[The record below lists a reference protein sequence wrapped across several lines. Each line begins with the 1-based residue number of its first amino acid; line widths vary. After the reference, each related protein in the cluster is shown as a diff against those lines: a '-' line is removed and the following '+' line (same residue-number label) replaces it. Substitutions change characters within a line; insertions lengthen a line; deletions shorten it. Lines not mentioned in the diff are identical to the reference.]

1 MKAILLSDLL
11 VLKTQAKSI
20 LLVLLLWLAITV
32 YNGNGLFF
40 SALSVVYAMMLPLT
54 CIATYEKSHFDRYVM
69 TAPLGRTEAALS
81 HYVFAMICELA
92 LSLIGFILSIALG
105 MDVME
110 ALFSIAACFCVGVV
124 MVCVLLPV
132 IYKFGT
138 EKARLTMVAVF
149 VLFLIAFG
157 VLLSVMDIDIDNVED
172 ALVLLPVL
180 TLAVLA
186 VSAAVSVGIYRKKEF

>member
-1 MKAILLSDLL
+1 MAGHNRI
-11 VLKTQAKSI
+11 QR
-20 LLVLLLWLAITV
+20 
-32 YNGNGLFF
+32 NGLFF

-81 HYVFAMICELA
+81 HYVFAIICELA

-110 ALFSIAACFCVGVV
+110 ALFSGAACFCVGVV
-124 MVCVLLPV
+124 MVSVLLPV
-132 IYKFGT
+132 ITSSVRRGPPDYGRGVRFVPD
-138 EKARLTMVAVF
+138 RLR
-149 VLFLIAFG
+149 
-157 VLLSVMDIDIDNVED
+157 VLLGIMDIDIDNVED

>member
-1 MKAILLSDLL
+1 
-11 VLKTQAKSI
+11 
-20 LLVLLLWLAITV
+20 
-32 YNGNGLFF
+32 
-40 SALSVVYAMMLPLT
+40 MMLPLT

-81 HYVFAMICELA
+81 HYVFAIICELA

-105 MDVME
+105 MSVME
-110 ALFSIAACFCVGVV
+110 ALFSSAACFCVGVV
-124 MVCVLLPV
+124 MVSVLLPV

-157 VLLSVMDIDIDNVED
+157 VLLGIMDIDIDNVED
-172 ALVLLPVL
+172 ALVLLPRADAGRARRERRRQRGDIPEERVL
-180 TLAVLA
+180 KPERPRVRALRL
-186 VSAAVSVGIYRKKEF
+186 

>member
-1 MKAILLSDLL
+1 
-11 VLKTQAKSI
+11 
-20 LLVLLLWLAITV
+20 
-32 YNGNGLFF
+32 
-40 SALSVVYAMMLPLT
+40 
-54 CIATYEKSHFDRYVM
+54 
-69 TAPLGRTEAALS
+69 
-81 HYVFAMICELA
+81 
-92 LSLIGFILSIALG
+92 
-105 MDVME
+105 ME
-110 ALFSIAACFCVGVV
+110 ALFSSAACFCVGVV
-124 MVCVLLPV
+124 MVSVLLPV